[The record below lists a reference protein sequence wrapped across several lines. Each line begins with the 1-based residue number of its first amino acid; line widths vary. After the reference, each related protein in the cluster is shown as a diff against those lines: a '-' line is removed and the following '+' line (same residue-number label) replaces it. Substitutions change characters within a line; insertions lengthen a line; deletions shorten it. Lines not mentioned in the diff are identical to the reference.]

1 LKDPRRGIRRGR
13 GPAAR
18 PIQEM
23 SNVNE
28 VGDEDFQARV
38 LDSDVPVLVDFWAE
52 WCGPCRLVASEVDKL
67 SAEYGARLKVM
78 KLDID
83 TNPRI
88 TGEYGVMSI
97 PSLLLFAEGAEKV
110 RVVGARPASAI
121 KSQID
126 RHIPAGAE
134 A

>member
-1 LKDPRRGIRRGR
+1 
-13 GPAAR
+13 
-18 PIQEM
+18 M
-23 SNVNE
+23 SNINE
-28 VGDEDFQARV
+28 VGDSDFQARV
-38 LDSDVPVLVDFWAE
+38 LDSDIPVLVDFWAD
-52 WCGPCRLVASEVDKL
+52 WCGPCRLVAGEVDKL
-67 SAEYGARLKVM
+67 AREYGERLKVL

-83 TNPRI
+83 ANPMV

-97 PSLLLFAEGAEKV
+97 PSLLLFAEGMEKV

-126 RHIPAGAE
+126 SHIPAGAE

>member
-1 LKDPRRGIRRGR
+1 
-13 GPAAR
+13 
-18 PIQEM
+18 M
-23 SNVNE
+23 SNINE
-28 VGDEDFQARV
+28 VGDSDFQERV
-38 LDSDVPVLVDFWAE
+38 LDSDIPVLVDFWAD
-52 WCGPCRLVASEVDKL
+52 WCGPCRLVAGEVDKL
-67 SAEYGARLKVM
+67 AVEYGARLKVM

-83 TNPRI
+83 ANPRV

-97 PSLLLFAEGAEKV
+97 PSLLLFAEGSEKV

-126 RHIPAGAE
+126 GHIPAGAE